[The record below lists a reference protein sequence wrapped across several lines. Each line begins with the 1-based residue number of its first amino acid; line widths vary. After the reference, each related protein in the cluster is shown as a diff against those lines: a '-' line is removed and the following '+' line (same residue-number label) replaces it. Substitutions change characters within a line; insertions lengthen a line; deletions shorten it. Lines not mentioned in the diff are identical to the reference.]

1 MDIMKD
7 KESVPRQMQ
16 PVYDAVVR
24 LTDEVCTEHL
34 TEEYAQFS
42 RALAAAL
49 SRKRPSPL
57 AYGRIETWACGIV
70 YTLGSINF
78 LFDKSQTP
86 HLSATEL
93 CALFGLSK
101 STGAAKARVI
111 QDSVKIG
118 PLDPRWCLPSKA
130 EARAHS
136 LPALKAMMAPWRWR
150 QP

>member
-1 MDIMKD
+1 MKD

-24 LTDEVCTEHL
+24 ITDEVCTERL
-34 TEEYAQFS
+34 IEEYAQFS

-101 STGAAKARVI
+101 STGAAKAKVI
-111 QDSVKIG
+111 QDSLKIG
-118 PLDPRWCLPSKA
+118 PFDPRWSLPSKA

-136 LPALKAMMAPWRWR
+136 LPALQELFRRGLILSLP
-150 QP
+150 